1 MLPPLRKTLA
11 VIPAMSFNM
20 TFMTTSRMR
29 LAESVVWCLAI
40 GTAFAIACAN
50 ATLAEDQPESSAA
63 LVRRTAHNEIDAS
76 SGGAKFM
83 FRLREQTAHGSQTKL
98 MVETSQATV
107 EMLVAYNDKPLSQKQ
122 REAEAVRLRM
132 LASDPETLRRKQKS
146 EKEEAERI
154 AKIMKALPDAFLY
167 QPDGT
172 ELGRAGVGE
181 PGAEVV
187 RLKFRP
193 NPRYHPP
200 SHVEQVLTAMQG
212 YLLIDS
218 SRHRIAK
225 IDGTLTKAVGFGW
238 GILGHLDRGGH
249 FLVEQKDVSNNNW
262 EVTRMTLAFTGRELL
277 FKSINIQSDEVFS
290 DFRPE
295 PASLTVSQGV
305 ELLKKHEA
313 ELAENHHPDNRAD
326 PDRK

>member
-1 MLPPLRKTLA
+1 
-11 VIPAMSFNM
+11 
-20 TFMTTSRMR
+20 
-29 LAESVVWCLAI
+29 
-40 GTAFAIACAN
+40 
-50 ATLAEDQPESSAA
+50 
-63 LVRRTAHNEIDAS
+63 
-76 SGGAKFM
+76 
-83 FRLREQTAHGSQTKL
+83 
-98 MVETSQATV
+98 
-107 EMLVAYNDKPLSQKQ
+107 
-122 REAEAVRLRM
+122 M

-154 AKIMKALPDAFLY
+154 AKIMTALPDAFLY

-181 PGAEVV
+181 PGAELV

-218 SRHRIAK
+218 SKHRIAK
-225 IDGTLTKAVGFGW
+225 IDGTLTKSVDFGW

-249 FLVEQKDVSNNNW
+249 FLVEQEDVSNNNW
-262 EVTRMTLAFTGRELL
+262 EVTRKTLAFTGRELL

-290 DFRPE
+290 DFRPA
-295 PASLTVSQGV
+295 PASLTVAQGV

-313 ELAENHHPDNRAD
+313 ELAENHQPDNRAD
-326 PDRK
+326 PDQR